1 MKKVLQP
8 AKTLGR
14 DGEPKEGYLCG
25 DIQILAATLKLKVKS
40 RILTSGAEV
49 YAK

>member
-1 MKKVLQP
+1 MKKDLQP
-8 AKTLGR
+8 AKTLGK

-40 RILTSGAEV
+40 WILTSGAKV

>member
-1 MKKVLQP
+1 MKKGLQP
-8 AKTLGR
+8 AKTLGK

-25 DIQILAATLKLKVKS
+25 DIQILVVIPKLKVKS
-40 RILTSGAEV
+40 WILTSGAKV